1 MGFESKNGRISF
13 YSRILISY
21 TAFGMAKAALKNKV
35 KSEHK
40 RKVSGS
46 EPVETFKL
54 GKTIVTV
61 LGTAHISQKS
71 IDEVQKIIRKEKP
84 DTVCVELCNS
94 RMRSLKD
101 NEHWKKLDIFKV
113 FKERKMY
120 LLLSSLILSAFQKK
134 LGKDSIRPG
143 DEMRMAIVEGEK
155 IGARIVPIDREISTT
170 LKRAWWNI
178 GIFNRMFLLSALLT
192 SLFVKEDVSE
202 EKIEEMKSEDVL
214 KDLFSQLPKR
224 YESIKNVIIDERDS
238 YLAQKIRD
246 AAKEGKKIFAV
257 VGAGHLQGI
266 MNQVQEERDISSLDH
281 LPRKVALDRWKGLLI
296 PGIFFGLILT
306 VFYFGGRQQGQELVL
321 RWILV
326 KGGLAALGAII
337 SLAHPLS
344 VILAFLAAPVGNFN
358 PIIKPGWVAAL
369 CESWLRKPLVEDF
382 EKIAQDSE
390 HWKGYWKNN
399 VIRIFLVFIL
409 PQIGSSIGTF
419 IVTAD
424 LFRVLKGLM

>member
-1 MGFESKNGRISF
+1 
-13 YSRILISY
+13 
-21 TAFGMAKAALKNKV
+21 MAKTTLKDKT
-35 KSEHK
+35 KSE
-40 RKVSGS
+40 RKKNVPGS
-46 EPVETFKL
+46 EPIETFKL
-54 GKTIVTV
+54 GKTTVTI

-71 IDEVQKIIRKEKP
+71 IDEVQRIIREEKP

-94 RMRSLKD
+94 RMRSVQD
-101 NEHWKKLDIFKV
+101 SDHWNKLDIFKV

-134 LGKDSIRPG
+134 LGRGSIRPG
-143 DEMRMAIVEGEK
+143 DEMRMAIGEGEK
-155 IGARIVPIDREISTT
+155 IGAKIVPIDREVSIT

-178 GIFNRMFLLSALLT
+178 GIFSRLFLLSALLT
-192 SLFVKEDVSE
+192 SLFVKEDISE

-246 AAKEGKKIFAV
+246 SAKEGKKVFAV

-266 MNQVQEERDISSLDH
+266 MNHVQEEKDINDLDL
-281 LPRKVALDRWKGLLI
+281 LPRKTALDRWKGFLV
-296 PGIFFGLILT
+296 PGIFLGLILT
-306 VFYFGGRQQGQELVL
+306 VFYFGGKQQGQEFIL
-321 RWILV
+321 RWILI

-344 VILAFLAAPVGNFN
+344 VVLAFFAAPIGNFN
-358 PIIKPGWVAAL
+358 PIVKPGWIAAL

-399 VIRIFLVFIL
+399 VIRIFLVFML

>member
-120 LLLSSLILSAFQKK
+120 LLLSSLILSAFQKN
-134 LGKDSIRPG
+134 S
-143 DEMRMAIVEGEK
+143 VK
-155 IGARIVPIDREISTT
+155 IP
-170 LKRAWWNI
+170 
-178 GIFNRMFLLSALLT
+178 F
-192 SLFVKEDVSE
+192 
-202 EKIEEMKSEDVL
+202 
-214 KDLFSQLPKR
+214 
-224 YESIKNVIIDERDS
+224 
-238 YLAQKIRD
+238 
-246 AAKEGKKIFAV
+246 
-257 VGAGHLQGI
+257 
-266 MNQVQEERDISSLDH
+266 
-281 LPRKVALDRWKGLLI
+281 
-296 PGIFFGLILT
+296 
-306 VFYFGGRQQGQELVL
+306 
-321 RWILV
+321 
-326 KGGLAALGAII
+326 ALGM
-337 SLAHPLS
+337 
-344 VILAFLAAPVGNFN
+344 
-358 PIIKPGWVAAL
+358 
-369 CESWLRKPLVEDF
+369 R
-382 EKIAQDSE
+382 
-390 HWKGYWKNN
+390 
-399 VIRIFLVFIL
+399 
-409 PQIGSSIGTF
+409 
-419 IVTAD
+419 
-424 LFRVLKGLM
+424 

>member
-1 MGFESKNGRISF
+1 
-13 YSRILISY
+13 
-21 TAFGMAKAALKNKV
+21 MAKTSLKEKT
-35 KSEHK
+35 KPERK
-40 RKVSGS
+40 KKVSGS
-46 EPVETFKL
+46 EPIETIKL
-54 GKTIVTV
+54 GKATVTI

-71 IDEVQKIIRKEKP
+71 IDEVQRIIREEKP

-94 RMRSLKD
+94 RMRSVKD
-101 NEHWKKLDIFKV
+101 SEHWKKLDIFKV

-134 LGKDSIRPG
+134 LGKGSIRPG
-143 DEMRMAIVEGEK
+143 DEMRMAISEGEK
-155 IGARIVPIDREISTT
+155 IGAKIVPIDREVSTT

-178 GIFNRMFLLSALLT
+178 GFFNRMLLLSALLT
-192 SLFVKEDVSE
+192 SLFVKEDISE

-246 AAKEGKKIFAV
+246 SAKEGKKIFAV

-266 MNQVQEERDISSLDH
+266 VNQIQEERDIAPLDH
-281 LPRKVALDRWKGLLI
+281 LPQKTALDRWKGLLV
-296 PGIFFGLILT
+296 PGIFLGLILT
-306 VFYFGGRQQGQELVL
+306 VFYFGGRQQGQDFVL

-382 EKIAQDSE
+382 ERIAQDSE

-399 VIRIFLVFIL
+399 VIRIFLVFML

-424 LFRVLKGLM
+424 FFRFLKGLL

>member
-1 MGFESKNGRISF
+1 
-13 YSRILISY
+13 
-21 TAFGMAKAALKNKV
+21 MAKQALKENK
-35 KSEHK
+35 KTETK
-40 RKVSGS
+40 KKNTTS
-46 EPVETFKL
+46 EPIETFKL
-54 GKTIVTV
+54 GKTSVTI

-71 IDEVQKIIRKEKP
+71 IDEVQRIIREEKP
-84 DTVCVELCNS
+84 DTICVELCNS
-94 RMRSLKD
+94 RMRSVKD
-101 NEHWKKLDIFKV
+101 SEHWKKLDIFKV

-134 LGKDSIRPG
+134 LGKGSIRPG
-143 DEMRMAIVEGEK
+143 DEMRMAISEGERS
-155 IGARIVPIDREISTT
+155 GAKIVPIDREVSTT

-178 GIFNRMFLLSALLT
+178 GLFNRMVLLSALLT
-192 SLFVKEDVSE
+192 SLFVKEDISE
-202 EKIEEMKSEDVL
+202 EKIEEMKSDDVL

-238 YLAQKIRD
+238 YLAQRIREASVD
-246 AAKEGKKIFAV
+246 GKKVFAV

-266 MNQVQEERDISSLDH
+266 MNHVYEDKDISSLDH
-281 LPRKVALDRWKGLLI
+281 LPQKTAWDRWKGLI
-296 PGIFFGLILT
+296 VPGIFLGLILT
-306 VFYFGGRQQGQELVL
+306 VFYFGGRQQGQEFVL

-337 SLAHPLS
+337 ALAHPLS

-358 PIIKPGWVAAL
+358 PVIKPGWVAAL
-369 CESWLRKPLVEDF
+369 SESWLRKPLVEDF
-382 EKIAQDSE
+382 ERIAQDSE

-399 VIRIFLVFIL
+399 VIRIFLVFML

-424 LFRVLKGLM
+424 LFRVIKGFL

>member
-1 MGFESKNGRISF
+1 
-13 YSRILISY
+13 
-21 TAFGMAKAALKNKV
+21 MAKVILKDKT
-35 KSEHK
+35 KSERK
-40 RKVSGS
+40 KVSKS
-46 EPVETFKL
+46 QEPFETFKL
-54 GKTIVTV
+54 GKTNVTI

-71 IDEVQKIIRKEKP
+71 IDEVQRIIRKEKP

-101 NEHWKKLDIFKV
+101 SEHWKKLDIFKV

-134 LGKDSIRPG
+134 LGKGSIRPG
-143 DEMRMAIVEGEK
+143 DEMRMAIHEGER
-155 IGARIVPIDREISTT
+155 IGAKIVPIDREVSTT

-178 GIFNRMFLLSALLT
+178 GIFNRLFLLSALLT
-192 SLFVKEDVSE
+192 SLFVKEDISE

-246 AAKEGKKIFAV
+246 SAKEGKKIFVV

-266 MNQVQEERDISSLDH
+266 LSHVQEEKDISKLDE
-281 LPRKVALDRWKGLLI
+281 LPEKTILDRWKGLLI
-296 PGIFFGLILT
+296 PGIFLGLILT
-306 VFYFGGRQQGQELVL
+306 VFYFGGKQQGQEFIL

-326 KGGLAALGAII
+326 KGGLAALGAIV

-344 VILAFLAAPVGNFN
+344 VILAFLAAPIGNFN

-399 VIRIFLVFIL
+399 VIRIFLVFML

-424 LFRVLKGLM
+424 LFRVLRGLM

>member
-1 MGFESKNGRISF
+1 
-13 YSRILISY
+13 
-21 TAFGMAKAALKNKV
+21 MAKSSLKEKT
-35 KSEHK
+35 KPE
-40 RKVSGS
+40 RKKNVPSS
-46 EPVETFKL
+46 EPIETFKL
-54 GKTIVTV
+54 GKVPVTI

-71 IDEVQKIIRKEKP
+71 IDEVQRIIREEKP

-94 RMRSLKD
+94 RMRSVKD
-101 NEHWKKLDIFKV
+101 SEHWKKLDIFKV

-134 LGKDSIRPG
+134 LGKGSIRPG
-143 DEMRMAIVEGEK
+143 DEMRMAISEGEK
-155 IGARIVPIDREISTT
+155 IGAKIVPIDREVSTT

-178 GIFNRMFLLSALLT
+178 GLFNRMFLLSALLT
-192 SLFVKEDVSE
+192 SLFVKEDISE

-238 YLAQKIRD
+238 YLAQRIRD
-246 AAKEGKKIFAV
+246 AAKDGKKVFAV

-266 MNQVQEERDISSLDH
+266 MNHVQDEKEIAHLDH
-281 LPRKVALDRWKGLLI
+281 LPQKTALDRWKGLLV
-296 PGIFFGLILT
+296 PGIFLGLILT
-306 VFYFGGRQQGQELVL
+306 VFYFGGRQQGQEFVL

-326 KGGLAALGAII
+326 KGGLAALGALI

-344 VILAFLAAPVGNFN
+344 IVLAFLAAPIGNFN
-358 PIIKPGWVAAL
+358 PVIKPGWVAAL
-369 CESWLRKPLVEDF
+369 SESWLRKPLVEDF
-382 EKIAQDSE
+382 ERIAQDSE

-399 VIRIFLVFIL
+399 VIRIFLVFML

-424 LFRVLKGLM
+424 LFRVLKGLL

>member
-1 MGFESKNGRISF
+1 MVK
-13 YSRILISY
+13 
-21 TAFGMAKAALKNKV
+21 TALKSKI
-35 KSEHK
+35 KSE
-40 RKVSGS
+40 RKKNVSGS
-46 EPVETFKL
+46 EPIETLKL
-54 GKTIVTV
+54 GKTIVTI

-71 IDEVQKIIRKEKP
+71 IDEVQRIIRKEKP

-143 DEMRMAIVEGEK
+143 DEMRMAIGEGER
-155 IGARIVPIDREISTT
+155 IGAKIVPIDREISTT

-178 GIFNRMFLLSALLT
+178 GIFNRMILLSALLT

-224 YESIKNVIIDERDS
+224 YESIKNVIIDERDF

-246 AAKEGKKIFAV
+246 ASKEGKKIFAV

-266 MNQVQEERDISSLDH
+266 MNHIQEERDISDLDH
-281 LPRKVALDRWKGLLI
+281 LPRKTALDRWKGFLI
-296 PGIFFGLILT
+296 PGIF
-306 VFYFGGRQQGQELVL
+306 
-321 RWILV
+321 
-326 KGGLAALGAII
+326 
-337 SLAHPLS
+337 S
-344 VILAFLAAPVGNFN
+344 V
-358 PIIKPGWVAAL
+358 
-369 CESWLRKPLVEDF
+369 
-382 EKIAQDSE
+382 
-390 HWKGYWKNN
+390 
-399 VIRIFLVFIL
+399 
-409 PQIGSSIGTF
+409 
-419 IVTAD
+419 
-424 LFRVLKGLM
+424 

>member
-1 MGFESKNGRISF
+1 
-13 YSRILISY
+13 
-21 TAFGMAKAALKNKV
+21 MAKTTLKDKT
-35 KSEHK
+35 KSE
-40 RKVSGS
+40 RKKNVPGS
-46 EPVETFKL
+46 EPIETFKL
-54 GKTIVTV
+54 GKTTVTI

-71 IDEVQKIIRKEKP
+71 IDEVQRIIREEKP

-94 RMRSLKD
+94 RMRSVQD
-101 NEHWKKLDIFKV
+101 SDHWNKLDIFKV

-134 LGKDSIRPG
+134 LGRGSIRPG
-143 DEMRMAIVEGEK
+143 DEMRMAIGEGEK
-155 IGARIVPIDREISTT
+155 IGAKIVPIDREVSIT

-178 GIFNRMFLLSALLT
+178 GIFSRLFLLSALLT
-192 SLFVKEDVSE
+192 SLFVKEDISE

-246 AAKEGKKIFAV
+246 SAKEGKKVFAV

-266 MNQVQEERDISSLDH
+266 MNHVQEEKDINDLDL
-281 LPRKVALDRWKGLLI
+281 LPRKTALDRWKGFLV
-296 PGIFFGLILT
+296 PGIFLGLILT
-306 VFYFGGRQQGQELVL
+306 VFYFGGKQQGQEFIL
-321 RWILV
+321 RWILI

-344 VILAFLAAPVGNFN
+344 VVLAFFAAPIGNFN
-358 PIIKPGWVAAL
+358 PIVKPGWVAAL

-399 VIRIFLVFIL
+399 VIRIFLVFML